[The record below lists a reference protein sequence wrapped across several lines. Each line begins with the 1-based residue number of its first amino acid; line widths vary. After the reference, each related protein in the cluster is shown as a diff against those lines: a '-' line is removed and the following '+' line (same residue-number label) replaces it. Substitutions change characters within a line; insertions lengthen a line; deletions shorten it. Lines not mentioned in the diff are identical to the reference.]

1 MVNGASTSEQTRTD
15 VHSELQETICSLEG
29 SSKGPFTHIPP
40 NSIPGLRSQ
49 PQPRKVLQGLP
60 VCGGE
65 CPDTMTCPLLP
76 ERKKRAW
83 SMRLPRSPDPVPSW
97 NETQWCS
104 GVFLVLATAGQP
116 QWAHFRHPNHKAHLR
131 KPNFNS
137 GPWDKLLATRP
148 EANVRQDKGWH
159 PINQVENGRD
169 PAVGNKAIKLVLTLG
184 ESERQG

>member
-1 MVNGASTSEQTRTD
+1 MLSRGQ
-15 VHSELQETICSLEG
+15 L
-29 SSKGPFTHIPP
+29 KGPIHSHSTQQHSWPP
-40 NSIPGLRSQ
+40 VTASATE
-49 PQPRKVLQGLP
+49 VLQGLP

-148 EANVRQDKGWH
+148 EANVRQDKG
-159 PINQVENGRD
+159 
-169 PAVGNKAIKLVLTLG
+169 
-184 ESERQG
+184 

>member
-1 MVNGASTSEQTRTD
+1 MVNGASASEQTRTD

-49 PQPRKVLQGLP
+49 PQPRKFCR
-60 VCGGE
+60 VCQSVGVSALTPWPAH
-65 CPDTMTCPLLP
+65 CSQK
-76 ERKKRAW
+76 ERRAW

-104 GVFLVLATAGQP
+104 GVFLVLATAGEP

-184 ESERQG
+184 ERERQG